1 MLPRIFPTGVLQP
14 SGVQEVQEGS
24 QRGPRG
30 IPGGVPG
37 GPRGVPE
44 GSRDRGVAQSHLGR
58 MRVIFAAI
66 YSKSDGVTSFGLGK
80 RSSLV
85 RFHCKLQRK

>member
-30 IPGGVPG
+30 
-37 GPRGVPE
+37 VPE
-44 GSRDRGVAQSHLGR
+44 GSQEGSQEVPEGSQRGPGTEGWP
-58 MRVIFAAI
+58 RVTW
-66 YSKSDGVTSFGLGK
+66 DE
-80 RSSLV
+80 
-85 RFHCKLQRK
+85 